1 MEIWEKISKGISNG
15 DRLVDYKEAILE
27 VDNIDKVEYNVEKY
41 TKKTIYI
48 DKNIEVVLIGWE
60 TGQSSPIHDHPDN
73 GCIYRI
79 LSGNMMDIRYDKDLC
94 IVSENRLSADDVGD
108 IIGSNEYHKMSNS
121 VESRASSIHIYS
133 PPKYKMNIY
142 GK

>member
-1 MEIWEKISKGISNG
+1 MEIWEKISKGISSG

-27 VDNIDKVEYNVEKY
+27 VDNVDKVEYNVEKY

-94 IVSENRLSADDVGD
+94 IVSENRLNVDDVGD
-108 IIGSNEYHKMSNS
+108 IIGSKEYHKMSNS